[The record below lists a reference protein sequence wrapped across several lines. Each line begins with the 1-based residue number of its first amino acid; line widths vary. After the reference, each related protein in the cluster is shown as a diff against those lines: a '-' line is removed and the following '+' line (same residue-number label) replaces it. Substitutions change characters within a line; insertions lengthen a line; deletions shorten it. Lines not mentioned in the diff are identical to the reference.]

1 MESIQMRAYAKIN
14 LALDVLGRR
23 ENGYH
28 DVRMIMQT
36 ISLYDRLTIRPI
48 VKNERIVTSNLSF
61 LPTGKGNLAYDAA
74 NLFLD
79 KLGTKQ
85 GICVELEKHIPIAAG
100 MAGGS
105 TDAAAVLLGLNELF
119 EKPFSPEQLHAFGL
133 SLGADVPFCL
143 LGGTALAEGIG
154 ECLTPLPSPP
164 PCKVLIVKP
173 PVGVS
178 TKFVYENLKL
188 DAATVHPD
196 IDGMLTALRAGS
208 YGGIVSGLGNLLES
222 VTTVHYPEIN
232 EIKEQMIALGADGA
246 LMSGSGP
253 TVFGLFQNSRKAS
266 EAFYRFKTGKYGSQT
281 YLTELERRSRSR

>member
-36 ISLYDRLTIRPI
+36 ISLYDRRTSRPI
-48 VKNERIVTSNLSF
+48 VTNERIVTSNLSF